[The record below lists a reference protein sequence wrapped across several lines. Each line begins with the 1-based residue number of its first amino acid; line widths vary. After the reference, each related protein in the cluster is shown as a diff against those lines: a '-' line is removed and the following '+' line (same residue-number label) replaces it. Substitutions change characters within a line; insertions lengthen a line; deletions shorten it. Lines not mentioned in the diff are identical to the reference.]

1 MIVSTICACSSEPKA
16 DKANEQ
22 SQSNQNS
29 QAQKRVTIDTPHGVV
44 SLPANPHPLVVYDW
58 TVLQN
63 LVALGV
69 SVEGIPEKSV
79 FNDATQQIT
88 DNAKI
93 VGTVFEPD
101 LEALNNLEPQAIL
114 IGNRMA
120 KKYDVLHNIAPTLDL
135 SMSFA
140 DLHTSSQQQ
149 LQQLGKLFN
158 KSAQAQQLQTD
169 IDNAI
174 QTTAAITHN
183 KGNGLVLSVK
193 GKSLSTFGVNSRYG
207 YIHKDFGIAI
217 ADPNIGSNIH
227 GQPISFEF
235 IHQVNPDWIFLL
247 DYNAIRDAE
256 GKNAY
261 AMLDNALIHQTKAWR
276 KQQIVYLSPESYLA
290 FGSYYHWIND
300 AQRIQDAFK
309 NAPIVTSNQL

>member
-1 MIVSTICACSSEPKA
+1 MIVSTVCACSSESKA
-16 DKANEQ
+16 DKADEQLQSSQNFQ
-22 SQSNQNS
+22 SQNM
-29 QAQKRVTIDTPHGVV
+29 VTIDTTHGVV
-44 SLPANPHPLVVYDW
+44 SLPTNPHPLVVYDW

-69 SVEGIPEKSV
+69 SVEGIAEKSV
-79 FNDATQQIT
+79 FNDATKQIT

-101 LEALNNLEPQAIL
+101 LEALNSLEPQAIL

-120 KKYDVLHNIAPTLDL
+120 KKYDVLHTIAPTLDL

-140 DLHTSSQQQ
+140 DLYTSSQQQ

-158 KSAQAQQLQTD
+158 KSAQAQQLQVD

-174 QTTAAITHN
+174 QTTSAMTQN
-183 KGNGLVLSVK
+183 KGNGLVISVK
-193 GKSLSTFGVNSRYG
+193 GNSISTFGLNSRYD
-207 YIHKDFGIAI
+207 YVHKYFGIPI
-217 ADPNIGSNIH
+217 AEPSIGSDIH
-227 GQPISFEF
+227 GQPLSFEF

-300 AQRIQDAFK
+300 AQRIQEAFK
-309 NAPIVTSNQL
+309 KAPILTTNIN